1 MNLVP
6 NKISKYVNYEFILF
20 MLISCIP
27 LLVISQLSDL
37 PTSIGNWAAKTHE
50 ILDLK
55 VPSSNFYPAGSA
67 IMLAPFIWNGPNFF
81 IAILFYYLGGSFFYW
96 KICSQIKSKKIR
108 YLSLA
113 ALPINPYL
121 IWLCYSSQDTVF
133 EFFLLTVATY
143 YSLKYRPFPFI
154 ISGFVLCLTRPSYW
168 ILYIALGIF
177 LQLTNKATPKL
188 KYAFLLPL
196 IILPINISYNMLNY
210 KTSSIANEAG
220 LTAYYSYNKYY
231 YLAHPK
237 FDMDVFLSNK
247 GHMSID
253 SSSELNE
260 SELNKLYVN
269 KALKSIKDNPKET
282 LLGTI
287 QKLDSYIFDI
297 QKIPHL
303 PGEYYLSADAKS
315 IVVGDQRLDWK
326 FVMGNLLYALERML
340 LLIFLIPALFITLIG
355 FRKKYFTKKDIN
367 LIVLAFPWVLGV
379 VPGVIF
385 YTETRFKI
393 VSELFLVPFI
403 ALILT
408 NVEFKQK
415 IAEKPGIFVSYE
427 NRA

>member
-1 MNLVP
+1 MNP
-6 NKISKYVNYEFILF
+6 MPSKISKYYSYELFLF
-20 MLISCIP
+20 MLISCVP
-27 LLVISQLSDL
+27 LLVIFQLSDL
-37 PTSIGNWAAKTHE
+37 PTSLGNWETKTRE
-50 ILDLK
+50 ILNLK

-81 IAILFYYLGGSFFYW
+81 VAILFYFLGGSFFYW
-96 KICSQIKSKKIR
+96 KICSHLKSTKIR

-113 ALPINPYL
+113 ALPTNPYL

-133 EFFLLTVATY
+133 EFFLLTITIY
-143 YSLKYRPFPFI
+143 SSLKYRPFPFI

-168 ILYIALGIF
+168 ILFITLGIF
-177 LQLTNKATPKL
+177 LQLTNKAQSRL
-188 KYAFLLPL
+188 KYAFLMPL
-196 IILPINISYNMLNY
+196 IILPINISYNILIY

-220 LTAYYSYNKYY
+220 LTAYFSYNKYY

-253 SSSELNE
+253 STSEMNE
-260 SELNKLYVN
+260 SELNKLYMGR
-269 KALKSIKDNPKET
+269 ALSSIKENPKET
-282 LLGTI
+282 LLGSI

-303 PGEYYLSADAKS
+303 PGEYYLSADGKS
-315 IVVGDQRLDWK
+315 IVIGDQRLDWK
-326 FVMGNLLYALERML
+326 FVMGNLLYALERMFML
-340 LLIFLIPALFITLIG
+340 VFLIPALFITLIG
-355 FRKKYFTKKDIN
+355 FRKKYFTKRDIS
-367 LIVLAFPWVLGV
+367 LIVLAFPWLLGA
-379 VPGVIF
+379 VPGIVF

-393 VSELFLVPFI
+393 VSELLLVPFI

-408 NVEFKQK
+408 NVEFNLKMR
-415 IAEKPGIFVSYE
+415 EKSGIFVSCE

>member
-37 PTSIGNWAAKTHE
+37 PTSLGNWASKTHE

-96 KICSQIKSKKIR
+96 KICSHIKSKKIR

-113 ALPINPYL
+113 ALPMNPYL

-133 EFFLLTVATY
+133 EFFLLTVTTY

-408 NVEFKQK
+408 NVEFKQR

-427 NRA
+427 NKA

>member
-1 MNLVP
+1 
-6 NKISKYVNYEFILF
+6 
-20 MLISCIP
+20 
-27 LLVISQLSDL
+27 
-37 PTSIGNWAAKTHE
+37 
-50 ILDLK
+50 
-55 VPSSNFYPAGSA
+55 
-67 IMLAPFIWNGPNFF
+67 
-81 IAILFYYLGGSFFYW
+81 
-96 KICSQIKSKKIR
+96 
-108 YLSLA
+108 
-113 ALPINPYL
+113 
-121 IWLCYSSQDTVF
+121 
-133 EFFLLTVATY
+133 
-143 YSLKYRPFPFI
+143 
-154 ISGFVLCLTRPSYW
+154 
-168 ILYIALGIF
+168 
-177 LQLTNKATPKL
+177 
-188 KYAFLLPL
+188 
-196 IILPINISYNMLNY
+196 
-210 KTSSIANEAG
+210 
-220 LTAYYSYNKYY
+220 
-231 YLAHPK
+231 
-237 FDMDVFLSNK
+237 MDVFLSNK

-427 NRA
+427 NKA